1 MASNNSSSTSLY
13 SSSTTTT
20 TKTSSTCTT
29 SPAQAATQAAAAAA
43 AAATAAMVS
52 SSLYLPQTYS
62 FLSPETFETLVEGYI
77 NQLHIRKR
85 NKALINQQLANDCL
99 MVLTNPENTAIFN
112 PKFRIL
118 MDKKNGKPVR
128 VREQLYDKVCYFH
141 HIIGHGG
148 RDKTFAAE
156 TYVPFNTLQITKS
169 YSKVPA
175 ELVSLFTKNCQTCL
189 RVRKY
194 SKNKRPVLNEF
205 DSSIIT
211 MLNSNNNSRHLT
223 TLICNTCNTSGF
235 SSSYHHQQQQSMH
248 NMMTKVEHGVISPIS
263 PMMHHAGSGFFG
275 SNGHFHSAYTQAA
288 AVAAAAA
295 AAQSQQ
301 QQQQLQQQHH
311 AALASHLN
319 MSMSLSDI
327 SLGGHLNTATATT
340 APTDGDTSPSILTKM
355 ELPLHQLMHPG
366 PYHHQHHQHHHHHSM
381 MASGLHSP
389 TDLPEHHFLP
399 QQESSPAAS
408 SCLPATPAPPTTA
421 AATSFI
427 VTIPILPQVQLFQKQ
442 IQHEHHRLQ
451 QQQQQ
456 QQHKFFPEG
465 LMAADLTTTSSAASS
480 SIPTLTS
487 ASPLSNLLDDHEVV
501 DGSSHHDFS
510 DVAQYHHHHV
520 EATVGDL

>member
-1 MASNNSSSTSLY
+1 
-13 SSSTTTT
+13 
-20 TKTSSTCTT
+20 
-29 SPAQAATQAAAAAA
+29 
-43 AAATAAMVS
+43 MVS

-118 MDKKNGKPVR
+118 MDKKYGKPVR
-128 VREQLYDKVCYFH
+128 VREQLYDK
-141 HIIGHGG
+141 
-148 RDKTFAAE
+148 
-156 TYVPFNTLQITKS
+156 ITKS

-194 SKNKRPVLNEF
+194 SKNKRPILNEF
-205 DSSIIT
+205 EYPGHQQTTPQPQQQQQQQQCASSQQQQQQQQYHHHAQQQQQQQAPHHP
-211 MLNSNNNSRHLT
+211 HLQ
-223 TLICNTCNTSGF
+223 LTCNTSGF

-275 SNGHFHSAYTQAA
+275 SNGHLHSAYTQAA

-366 PYHHQHHQHHHHHSM
+366 PHYHQHHQHHHHHSM

-408 SCLPATPAPPTTA
+408 SVGDYSPTLSQQYLHYAHQTQQQQKQQQVNDYAQSFSSYSAALSLTTPAPPTTA

-427 VTIPILPQVQLFQKQ
+427 VTIPILSQVQLFQKQ